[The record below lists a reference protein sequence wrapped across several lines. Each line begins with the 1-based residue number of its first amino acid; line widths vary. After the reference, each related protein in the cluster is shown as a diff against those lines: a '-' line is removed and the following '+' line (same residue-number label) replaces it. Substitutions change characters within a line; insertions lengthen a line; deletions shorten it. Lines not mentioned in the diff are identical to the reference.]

1 MKETLCIGA
10 LQAESGTKTNGYY
23 TVPKT
28 LHRIPV
34 TIINGAK
41 DGKIILITSGIHGGE
56 YPGIQTAI
64 ELAQELNPAEVQ
76 GALIILHPVNTQAFL
91 QRVAGVIP
99 EDGENLNRVF
109 PGTMGGTITHKTA
122 FSITKDF
129 QSIADFYI
137 DLHGGDVNE
146 LVMPYVYYPGIA
158 EETVSNQARECAYV
172 TGCEYVV
179 RSIATGGAF
188 IQPLPM
194 GCQVC

>member
-64 ELAQELNPAEVQ
+64 ELAQRVKSCRGSR
-76 GALIILHPVNTQAFL
+76 GAIILHPVNTQAFC
-91 QRVAGVIP
+91 
-99 EDGENLNRVF
+99 
-109 PGTMGGTITHKTA
+109 K
-122 FSITKDF
+122 
-129 QSIADFYI
+129 
-137 DLHGGDVNE
+137 E
-146 LVMPYVYYPGIA
+146 L
-158 EETVSNQARECAYV
+158 RE
-172 TGCEYVV
+172 
-179 RSIATGGAF
+179 
-188 IQPLPM
+188 
-194 GCQVC
+194 

>member
-1 MKETLCIGA
+1 MKEALCIGA

-64 ELAQELNPAEVQ
+64 ELSQELNPADVQ
-76 GALIILHPVNTQAFL
+76 GAIIILHPVNTQAFL

-109 PGTMGGTITHKTA
+109 P
-122 FSITKDF
+122 
-129 QSIADFYI
+129 
-137 DLHGGDVNE
+137 E
-146 LVMPYVYYPGIA
+146 LWEG
-158 EETVSNQARECAYV
+158 
-172 TGCEYVV
+172 
-179 RSIATGGAF
+179 
-188 IQPLPM
+188 PLLIKQHFPL
-194 GCQVC
+194 QKIFKA